1 MSKIDELL
9 EKLKEN
15 DMVIIEFGWGNHYV
29 LSASEAVKV
38 AEILARAER
47 YEEKYHSETKQT
59 TYHVFTNKTTLGM
72 KIMPD
77 DLYKMAKLAGE
88 PT

>member
-38 AEILARAER
+38 AEILARAELDTR
-47 YEEKYHSETKQT
+47 ST
-59 TYHVFTNKTTLGM
+59 TAVQCQALSNQPNRKEVGAPILDVSVS
-72 KIMPD
+72 I
-77 DLYKMAKLAGE
+77 
-88 PT
+88 